1 MIRGIQIVDTN
12 ADNICDYPLCGYK
25 NIKQEGYKRK
35 TDWLKRRFKEGMKV
49 KVLHSPQDGSV
60 GMIEYVPGEHTWRA
74 VDAEGYMLIHCI
86 FIMPRKLKSKGYGSL
101 MVDECL
107 KDARKQKMHGVA
119 VVTRKGTWMAGKE
132 LFLKNGFEVVDT
144 APPDFELLVKKFK
157 KSAPLPKFKGD
168 WDKRLRKYDKG
179 LTIIRSDQCPY
190 AVKAVREISETAH
203 KTYGITPRVVELRSS
218 REAQNAPSPFG
229 VFSLILDGK
238 LVADHPISNT
248 RFVNI
253 MNKEQEFLK
262 KWEQRHS

>member
-1 MIRGIQIVDTN
+1 MTREIGIIDTN
-12 ADNICDYPLCGYK
+12 AGNICDYSLCGYK

-86 FIMPRKLKSKGYGSL
+86 FIMPKKLKGKSYGSL

-107 KDARKQKMHGVA
+107 KDARRQKMHGVA
-119 VVTRKGTWMAGKE
+119 VVTRKGTWMAGNE
-132 LFLKNGFEVVDT
+132 LFLKSGFEVVDM

-157 KSAPLPKFKGD
+157 KSAPSPRFESD

-190 AVKAVREISETAH
+190 TAKAVREICETAER
-203 KTYGITPRVVELRSS
+203 TYGMRPRVIELKSS
-218 REAQNAPSPFG
+218 KEAQRAPSPFG
-229 VFSLILDGK
+229 VFSLILDGR
-238 LVADHPISNT
+238 LLADHPISNT

-253 MNKEQEFLK
+253 MEKELK
-262 KWEQRHS
+262 

>member
-1 MIRGIQIVDTN
+1 
-12 ADNICDYPLCGYK
+12 
-25 NIKQEGYKRK
+25 
-35 TDWLKRRFKEGMKV
+35 
-49 KVLHSPQDGSV
+49 
-60 GMIEYVPGEHTWRA
+60 
-74 VDAEGYMLIHCI
+74 
-86 FIMPRKLKSKGYGSL
+86 
-101 MVDECL
+101 
-107 KDARKQKMHGVA
+107 
-119 VVTRKGTWMAGKE
+119 
-132 LFLKNGFEVVDT
+132 
-144 APPDFELLVKKFK
+144 FELLVKKFK

>member
-1 MIRGIQIVDTN
+1 
-12 ADNICDYPLCGYK
+12 
-25 NIKQEGYKRK
+25 
-35 TDWLKRRFKEGMKV
+35 
-49 KVLHSPQDGSV
+49 
-60 GMIEYVPGEHTWRA
+60 
-74 VDAEGYMLIHCI
+74 GYMFIHCL
-86 FIMPRKLKSKGYGSL
+86 FIIPKKHKGKGHGSL
-101 MVDECL
+101 MVEECV
-107 KDARKQKMHGVA
+107 KDTKGQKMHGAA

-157 KSAPLPKFKGD
+157 KSAPLPGFRGD
-168 WDKRLRKYDKG
+168 RDKRLRKYDKG

-190 AVKAVREISETAH
+190 VAKAVREISVTAQ
-203 KTYGITPRVVELRSS
+203 KTYGIKPRVIELRSS
-218 REAQNAPSPFG
+218 KEAQRAPSPFG
-229 VFSLILDGK
+229 VFNIILDGK